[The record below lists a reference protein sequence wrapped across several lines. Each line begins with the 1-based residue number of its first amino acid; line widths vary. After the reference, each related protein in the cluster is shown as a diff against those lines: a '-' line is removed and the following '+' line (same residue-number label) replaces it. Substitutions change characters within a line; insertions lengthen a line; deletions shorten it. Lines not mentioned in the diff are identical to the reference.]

1 MRSVRPLGALVVA
14 LAAVTGCGGGDEGEA
29 GARGPA
35 ATTGTTTVA
44 QPVDITRAG
53 SVAQLADCAYW
64 KTATREQRFDT
75 IADIRDQHTP
85 QQSTTAASPLSDER
99 AYEIF
104 DRTCEANPAGALR
117 LYKLYVKV
125 QGFAP
130 LSE

>member
-1 MRSVRPLGALVVA
+1 MTPVRPLGALLVA
-14 LAAVTGCGGGDEGEA
+14 LAAVTGCGGDDTEGSRA
-29 GARGPA
+29 QTPA
-35 ATTGTTTVA
+35 ATTTAVA

-64 KTATREQRFDT
+64 KTATREQRYAT

-85 QQSTTAASPLSDER
+85 QQSTTAASPLSDDR

-104 DRTCEANPAGALR
+104 QRACGANPAGALR
-117 LYKLYVKV
+117 LYKLYVRV

-130 LSE
+130 LTE